1 MAKIRAGEVIKPHR
15 DLHPNWFNKVR
26 VHIPVVTNPN
36 ALFHV
41 WETDNILKREDRTDF
56 HMKAGTSWVFDTWR
70 VHAVTNFSQED
81 RIHLIIDIEPRD
93 RLFSL
98 MFDGVPE
105 QAVREC
111 LAYEYPREYRTD
123 MDTLRWLTGGN
134 IDAGIHLWR
143 TTIVDH
149 NPQLSQYQ
157 YDPEF
162 WA

>member
-1 MAKIRAGEVIKPHR
+1 MAKIRAGEIIKPHR

-26 VHIPVVTNPN
+26 IHIPVITNPN
-36 ALFHV
+36 VLFHV
-41 WETDNILKREDRTDF
+41 WETDNVLKRENRTDF
-56 HMKAGTSWVFDTWR
+56 HMTAGSSWVFDTWR
-70 VHAVTNFSQED
+70 AHAVTNFSQED

-105 QAVREC
+105 RAVREC
-111 LAYEYPREYRTD
+111 LAYEYPREYQTD

-134 IDAGIHLWR
+134 IDVGIHLWQ
-143 TTIVDH
+143 TTIVGS
-149 NPQLSQYQ
+149 NPQLNRYQ

-162 WA
+162 WR